1 MTDQAKNRPAPPAV
15 MTIAGSDCSA
25 GAGLQADLKTFQHFG
40 LHGLTAV
47 TCIVSET
54 ANIVRR
60 VDAVDPAMMEDQ
72 IRLMLAAFPLTVVK
86 TGMLGSAEHVR
97 RVAAVFRE
105 HPHIALVVDPVMI
118 ASTGASLLEADA
130 IAVYRNE
137 LLPLATVITPNLPEA
152 ETLLGA
158 EIPDATAMERAARQ
172 LSAEYGCAVLL
183 KGGHLG
189 GAECLDLLFEKE
201 SLHRFTSPRQ
211 NVMASHGTGCT
222 LAAAVASGLA
232 LGKTLPE
239 SVRLA
244 KTYLD
249 ESLASSYSFQS
260 PDGQHLHALNQGTLK
275 SQISNLKF
283 KEGEEKMRHDVFPPT
298 PALLPLRC
306 PTPLP

>member
-1 MTDQAKNRPAPPAV
+1 

-60 VDAVDPAMMEDQ
+60 VDPVDPAMMEDQ
-72 IRLMLAAFPLTVVK
+72 IRLMLDAFPLIAVK

-97 RVAAVFRE
+97 RVAAIFRE
-105 HPHIALVVDPVMI
+105 HSHIALVVDPVMI

-130 IAVYRNE
+130 IAVYRTE

-152 ETLLGA
+152 ETLLGS
-158 EIPDATAMERAARQ
+158 EIPDTAAMDAAARKLLQ
-172 LSAEYGCAVLL
+172 TYGCAVLL

-189 GAECLDLLFEKE
+189 GADCVDLLFDGET
-201 SLHRFTSPRQ
+201 LHRYSSPRLD
-211 NVMASHGTGCT
+211 VMASHGTGCT
-222 LAAAVASGLA
+222 LAAAVAAGLA
-232 LGKTLPE
+232 MGKPLPE

-244 KTYLD
+244 KAYLN
-249 ESLASSYSFQS
+249 ESLATSYSYQS
-260 PDGQHLHALNQGTLK
+260 PNGEALHALNQGT
-275 SQISNLKF
+275 
-283 KEGEEKMRHDVFPPT
+283 R
-298 PALLPLRC
+298 LPHF
-306 PTPLP
+306 

>member
-1 MTDQAKNRPAPPAV
+1 MIDPAKNRPAPPAV

-60 VDAVDPAMMEDQ
+60 VDPVDPAMVEDQ
-72 IRLMLAAFPLTVVK
+72 IRLMLDAFPLIAVK

-158 EIPDATAMERAARQ
+158 EIPDAKAMEMAARK

-189 GAECLDLLFEKE
+189 GAECLDLLFDEE
-201 SLHRFTSPRQ
+201 ILHRYSSPRLD
-211 NVMASHGTGCT
+211 VAASHGTGCT
-222 LAAAVASGLA
+222 LAAAVAAGLA
-232 LGKTLPE
+232 LGKPLPE
-239 SVRLA
+239 AVHIAKAYLNETLA
-244 KTYLD
+244 T
-249 ESLASSYSFQS
+249 SYSYQS
-260 PDGQHLHALNQGTLK
+260 PDGQKLHALNQGTKL
-275 SQISNLKF
+275 
-283 KEGEEKMRHDVFPPT
+283 
-298 PALLPLRC
+298 
-306 PTPLP
+306 